1 MIDSY
6 EMINNAIKYKYW
18 FTDKPS
24 MQEILDNL
32 RAKERILDEVE
43 SYCRGCNLKADFTAC
58 DILDIIHKVKEKL

>member
-1 MIDSY
+1 MIDNY

-32 RAKERILDEVE
+32 QAKERILNEIK
-43 SYCRGCNLKADFTAC
+43 SYCEECNLKADFTAC
-58 DILDIIHKVKEKL
+58 DILDIIHKVKER